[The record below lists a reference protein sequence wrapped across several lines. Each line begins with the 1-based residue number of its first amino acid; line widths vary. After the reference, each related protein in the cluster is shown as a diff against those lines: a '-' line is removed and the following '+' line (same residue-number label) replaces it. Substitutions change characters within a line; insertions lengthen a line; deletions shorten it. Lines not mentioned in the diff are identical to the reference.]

1 MEERWYLAAL
11 MQCHNIGSVRM
22 CRLRTRV
29 SSPEEIWSMNAAALQ
44 NIGGLSSLLAEK
56 LAHHTHEHPDLPQQ
70 LEEQC
75 EKRGIRLVTIDEEL
89 YPIILKEIFDPPI
102 VLYYRGML
110 LADARRVGIVGAR
123 KFTPYGE
130 AAAMEFGD
138 KLAAAGVTVVSGA
151 ARGIDSCAHRGA
163 LRAGRTAAVLGC
175 GVDIAYP
182 PENRRLIAQIIDA
195 GGAVL
200 SEYAPGTQPLPAFFP
215 ARNRIISGLSE
226 GVLVVEAARRSG
238 SLITAEMALSDGRDV
253 YAIPGSIY
261 SPQSGGCHNLIR
273 AGARL
278 VESPH
283 EILEDMN
290 IVPLPKRPVKDRLT
304 PEEARIYKVLSC
316 DHPLT
321 MDEILESLPDA
332 VTANIPLLLL
342 QMQLK
347 GIITENEMHAYRRL
361 ERN

>member
-75 EKRGIRLVTIDEEL
+75 EKRGICLVTIDEEL

-163 LRAGRTAAVLGC
+163 LRAGRTAAV
-175 GVDIAYP
+175 
-182 PENRRLIAQIIDA
+182 RL
-195 GGAVL
+195 
-200 SEYAPGTQPLPAFFP
+200 PLK
-215 ARNRIISGLSE
+215 S
-226 GVLVVEAARRSG
+226 
-238 SLITAEMALSDGRDV
+238 
-253 YAIPGSIY
+253 
-261 SPQSGGCHNLIR
+261 
-273 AGARL
+273 
-278 VESPH
+278 
-283 EILEDMN
+283 
-290 IVPLPKRPVKDRLT
+290 
-304 PEEARIYKVLSC
+304 
-316 DHPLT
+316 
-321 MDEILESLPDA
+321 
-332 VTANIPLLLL
+332 
-342 QMQLK
+342 
-347 GIITENEMHAYRRL
+347 
-361 ERN
+361 